1 MLWEED
7 KWADSDNKIQERSDL
22 LEAVLPFLFCQW
34 EYLYTNLQRKPDY
47 FLPKVIIYDTQMPYF
62 IHIGS
67 PVFRE
72 SWFFLLLAQDS
83 GFEVGVGW

>member
-7 KWADSDNKIQERSDL
+7 KWADSDNKIQECSDL
-22 LEAVLPFLFCQW
+22 LEVVLPFLFCQW
-34 EYLYTNLQRKPDY
+34 EYLYTNVQRKTDY
-47 FLPKVIIYDTQMPYF
+47 FLPQVIIYDTRMPYF

-72 SWFFLLLAQDS
+72 SWFFLLLAQDL